1 MKYIWSK
8 FSSFLPP
15 WIAKNYLWKKSNGYI
30 SINIYILIG
39 SNLYER
45 RIYFGDYTSKGFNDI
60 FIYEIITKLMIHED
74 IFFLAGNHDVQKYYL
89 PNLNA
94 EMSSWKIDS
103 SLIYDALKN
112 RVKLEKKSSNVSFSS
127 VKN

>member
-1 MKYIWSK
+1 MLCAGDIHGDLNQLIYPLIYYINNRDEFEK
-8 FSSFLPP
+8 L
-15 WIAKNYLWKKSNGYI
+15 
-30 SINIYILIG
+30 IYI
-39 SNLYER
+39 
-45 RIYFGDYTSKGFNDI
+45 GDYTSRGFNDI
-60 FIYEIITKLMIHED
+60 YIYEIITKLMIHED